1 MKQEFKMSET
11 ELSDIKK
18 IASNREPV
26 MKIGGSWI
34 GLSRQEKANNYWSAM
49 GDKYGFKY
57 MTVEPSSKGEL
68 YFLAEPKPIVKPKTK
83 TEIEIDKYLENMT
96 VKESLKKI
104 ITQLESCN
112 YKCQGGMLQNNVA
125 FMALK
130 KLSEVK

>member
-1 MKQEFKMSET
+1 MKQEFKMSEQ
-11 ELSDIKK
+11 ELNDIKE

-26 MKIGGSWI
+26 MKIGNCWTGM
-34 GLSRQEKANNYWSAM
+34 SRQEKANNYWSAM
-49 GDKYGFKY
+49 GDKYGFKF

-68 YFLAEPKPIVKPKTK
+68 YFLAEPKPIVAPKTQ
-83 TEIEIDKYLENMT
+83 TEIEVDKYLEKMT

-112 YKCQGGMLQNNVA
+112 YECQGGILTNNVA

-130 KLSEVK
+130 KLSEN